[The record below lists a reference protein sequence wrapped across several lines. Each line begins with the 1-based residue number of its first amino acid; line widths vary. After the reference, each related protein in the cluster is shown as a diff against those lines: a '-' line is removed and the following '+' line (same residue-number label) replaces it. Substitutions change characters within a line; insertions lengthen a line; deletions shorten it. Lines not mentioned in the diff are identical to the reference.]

1 MWGAWGRVIEN
12 TKVRYSYSVQVQV
25 SFRLHHGKQIQKMSA
40 SACSE
45 GGVWGPLIFRDHQ
58 VDTDTCPVG
67 GPVVFTTVNH
77 LELKL
82 HTADSEFLKNNSG
95 NTLLRLYDA

>member
-12 TKVRYSYSVQVQV
+12 AKVRYSHSGQVQV

-40 SACSE
+40 LACSE
-45 GGVWGPLIFRDHQ
+45 GGIWGPLMFKGHQ

-67 GPVVFTTVNH
+67 GSVVLTTLNH
-77 LELKL
+77 LKLKL
-82 HTADSEFLKNNSG
+82 DTADSECLKHNSG
-95 NTLLRLYDA
+95 NTLLRLCDA

>member
-12 TKVRYSYSVQVQV
+12 AKVRYSHSGQVQV

-40 SACSE
+40 LACSE
-45 GGVWGPLIFRDHQ
+45 GGVWGPLMFKGHQ

-67 GPVVFTTVNH
+67 GSVVLTTLNH
-77 LELKL
+77 LKLKL
-82 HTADSEFLKNNSG
+82 DTADSKFLRNNSSKHLIVL
-95 NTLLRLYDA
+95 TT